1 MARVLDR
8 SSHVLPHCL
17 GYGASVSAAAHRCE
31 LLLLLRMSFLFLFLF
46 LMHARMSTS
55 SFTDIV
61 QGTTIMQG
69 AGISNSFVT
78 QVILGAVNFGTTF
91 GGLYVV
97 ENFGRRKSLIVGAS
111 FMFACFMAF
120 ASVGHFVFDHVEPTN
135 TPGAG
140 KGMVVLA
147 CLFITGKLT
156 VRYPTL

>member
-1 MARVLDR
+1 
-8 SSHVLPHCL
+8 
-17 GYGASVSAAAHRCE
+17 
-31 LLLLLRMSFLFLFLF
+31 
-46 LMHARMSTS
+46 
-55 SFTDIV
+55 
-61 QGTTIMQG
+61 MQG

-111 FMFACFMAF
+111 FMFVCFMAF
-120 ASVGHFVFDHVEPTN
+120 ASVGHFAFDKDEPTN

-147 CLFITGKLT
+147 CLFITGEFLPSYLRHLAPCCDFSTSHVVFISHVIHQHTYCTTTKCMM
-156 VRYPTL
+156 